1 MNFLADEN
9 LSLPQK
15 RRELESAPEDNPIKI
30 KKVPSTQSESETEI
44 SDLYLDDLER
54 TLEEKFGPVRN
65 FDKEIFI
72 ASPHDTM
79 L

>member
-1 MNFLADEN
+1 MYFLAEGN

-15 RRELESAPEDNPIKI
+15 RRDLESAPEDNPSKI

-44 SDLYLDDLER
+44 SDHYLDDLER
-54 TLEEKFGPVRN
+54 TLEEKFGPVRK
-65 FDKEIFI
+65 FDNEIFI